1 LFSLQIIKTLTNAN
15 KIVHCGGASEAV
27 AQRVESW
34 TCDQQV
40 MGSNATRAK
49 AA

>member
-1 LFSLQIIKTLTNAN
+1 M
-15 KIVHCGGASEAV
+15 IVVFGTSSSGGAV

-40 MGSNATRAK
+40 VVVGSILTRGK